1 MHRNIFSEKSGIFLP
16 QKRNNEKHKKSQE
29 IIITLTRGN
38 SSHQLGQ
45 GMALQKGEEEDPKPQ
60 PGDPGTFQAS
70 EH

>member
-1 MHRNIFSEKSGIFLP
+1 MYTTAVHT
-16 QKRNNEKHKKSQE
+16 KSQE

-38 SSHQLGQ
+38 SNHRLGQ
-45 GMALQKGEEEDPKPQ
+45 GMAPQKGEEEDPKPQ